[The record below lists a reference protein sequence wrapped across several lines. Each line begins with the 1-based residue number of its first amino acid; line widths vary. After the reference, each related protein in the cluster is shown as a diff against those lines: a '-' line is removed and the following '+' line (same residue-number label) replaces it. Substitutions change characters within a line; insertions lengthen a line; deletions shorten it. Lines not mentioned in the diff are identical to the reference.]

1 MRFFLGVD
9 LGTSSLKIILG
20 NEKGRILGSTSSSFS
35 ISSPREGYSEE
46 NPQEWV
52 AAFEIAL
59 MELIHRFPE
68 IKDAPLTMGFSG
80 QMHSLVLIDKAG
92 NVLRPA
98 ILWNDGRTTEE
109 VKELQQLVGEHLL
122 KVEKNIPLE
131 GFTLPKIL
139 WVQKHQP
146 ELWEKTWKFLLPKD
160 YLVYYL
166 TGKALTEP
174 SDAAGTIMLDIE
186 KQSWDTELLKGLSI
200 PLDKCPEICP
210 STEIIGEMTSDLKKN
225 FGLTGTVSLVLGGA
239 DNACGAFGNI
249 SNPKIQGL
257 ISVGTSGVV
266 LVYET
271 ENNTDNLGKYHY
283 STSVLN
289 DINYK
294 MGVTLAAGYSLDWIK
309 RLLGSEDSFVT
320 FTKYAEESPIGSL
333 GVTYLPYL
341 FGERSPYF
349 DPSLSGGLFGLKAH
363 HQQSDIIRAV
373 MEGIAF
379 SLRNVYESM
388 EIEKNKI
395 EKFRITGGV
404 VKNPFWLQMFA
415 DIFEAE
421 IEVLSFDEGP
431 AYGAMLCAVAGIQ
444 EDDLLIKWQQA
455 NKVKAI
461 YKPTKQAS
469 LYEQAYEKFVGLSI
483 SQIENTFPSIKRK
496 EIISK

>member
-20 NEKGRILGSTSSSFS
+20 NEVGKLLGSTSSSFS
-35 ISSPREGYSEE
+35 IFSPQEGYSEE
-46 NPQEWV
+46 KPVEWV
-52 AAFEIAL
+52 AAFENAL
-59 MELIHRFPE
+59 KDLIYNFPE
-68 IKDAPLTMGFSG
+68 IKDAELVIGFSG
-80 QMHSLVLIDKAG
+80 QMHTLVLIDKVG
-92 NVLRPA
+92 EVLRPA
-98 ILWNDGRTTEE
+98 ILWNDSRTTEE
-109 VKELQQLVGEHLL
+109 VEILQNRIGQHLL
-122 KVEKNIPLE
+122 EVEKNIPLE

-146 ELWEKTWKFLLPKD
+146 ELWAKTWKFLLPKD
-160 YLVYYL
+160 YLIYYL
-166 TGKALTEP
+166 TGKTLTEP
-174 SDAAGTIMLDIE
+174 SDATGTIMLDIE
-186 KQSWDTELLKGLSI
+186 KQCWDVELLKELSI

-210 STEIIGEMTSDLKKN
+210 STKIFGEMKPELKAY
-225 FGLTGTVSLVLGGA
+225 FGLTGTVEMVMGGA

-249 SNPKIQGL
+249 SNPETQGL

-266 LVYET
+266 LAYET

-283 STSVLN
+283 FTSVLN
-289 DINYK
+289 DTNYK

-349 DPSLSGGLFGLKAH
+349 DASLSGVLFGLKAH

-379 SLRNVYESM
+379 SLRNVYENM
-388 EIEKNKI
+388 GIEKNKI

-415 DIFEAE
+415 DIFNTE

-431 AYGAMLCAVAGIQ
+431 AYGALLCAVMGT
-444 EDDLLIKWQQA
+444 EDSSLLKSWRRA
-455 NKVKAI
+455 NKVKSV
-461 YKPTKQAS
+461 YKPT
-469 LYEQAYEKFVGLSI
+469 EQSKFYNGAY
-483 SQIENTFPSIKRK
+483 KRFLQVS
-496 EIISK
+496 SK